1 MPLEIRTYNELEGG
15 ADLGDQVARQQQR
28 VDHRLE
34 SIAAVIAVMSGKGGV
49 GKSLV
54 TAALATALASSG
66 RRVGV
71 VDADLNGP
79 SLVRLL
85 GVEPEALPTSGGSV
99 EPARTIDGIALMS
112 MGLLVRDGEALG
124 WREPEGAGFVWRG
137 AQERGA
143 LREFLADVA
152 WGELD
157 LLLVDLP
164 PGTGRLVEL
173 HEMVPDLAGTVAVT
187 IPTPA
192 SGDAVARSIELSRR
206 RGIEVVGIV
215 SNMEGAR
222 CGACGVIGPLH
233 SGSAADE
240 LAERFDAPVIAR
252 IPLDPALGRAA
263 DEGALGRWLAGTD
276 DTRARIVEL
285 AETVGR
291 VVDAARRAGRS
302 A

>member
-1 MPLEIRTYNELEGG
+1 MPLEIRTYSELEGS
-15 ADLGDQVARQQQR
+15 ADLGDQVARQQAR

-34 SIAAVIAVMSGKGGV
+34 SVAAVIAVMSGKGGV

-54 TAALATALASSG
+54 TAALATALARSG

-85 GVEPEALPTSGGSV
+85 GVEPDSLRASGESV
-99 EPARTIDGIALMS
+99 EPARTTDGVALMS

-124 WREPEGAGFVWRG
+124 WHEPGGAGFVWRG

-143 LREFLADVA
+143 VREFLADVA

-157 LLLVDLP
+157 VLLVDLP

-173 HEMVPDLAGTVAVT
+173 HELVPALAGVVAVT

-206 RGIEVVGIV
+206 RGIDVIGIV
-215 SNMEGAR
+215 SNMDGVRCESCGTIGA
-222 CGACGVIGPLH
+222 LH

-240 LAERFDAPVIAR
+240 LAEAFAAPVIAR
-252 IPLDPALGRAA
+252 LPMDPALGSAA
-263 DEGALGRWLAGTD
+263 DEGVLGRWLAAPS
-276 DTRARIVEL
+276 DTGERIVGL

-291 VVDAARRAGRS
+291 VVDAASRAGRG